1 MTNCNGGR
9 NMSNYHQ
16 LLNQL
21 EDLNLNYIR
30 ESLPDSLDMIV
41 QQELSFVDALLTLTT
56 AELSNRKKKKDE
68 LRLHR
73 ARLPFKK
80 RINDFD
86 FGFQPQINKS
96 EILDLCS
103 LRFMDTADS
112 ILFIGNSGVGKS
124 HLAISIALEAIQ
136 KEYSCHF
143 VLSNELITK
152 LERAHKRGN
161 LESMLKK
168 YSNYDLLI
176 IDEIGYLPFNKDGA
190 NLFFQ
195 LINRR
200 YEKKSTIIT
209 TNSPLS
215 QWAEIFQNKKLTNAI
230 IDRLIHHSK
239 IIQINGPS
247 YRMKDYKENKA
258 KVSNKK

>member
-1 MTNCNGGR
+1 
-9 NMSNYHQ
+9 
-16 LLNQL
+16 
-21 EDLNLNYIR
+21 
-30 ESLPDSLDMIV
+30 
-41 QQELSFVDALLTLTT
+41 
-56 AELSNRKKKKDE
+56 
-68 LRLHR
+68 
-73 ARLPFKK
+73 
-80 RINDFD
+80 
-86 FGFQPQINKS
+86 
-96 EILDLCS
+96 
-103 LRFMDTADS
+103 MDTADS

-143 VLSNELITK
+143 VLSNELISK
-152 LERAHKRGN
+152 LERAHKRGT

-258 KVSNKK
+258 KDSNKK